1 MPQEAIRVLTE
12 AANRQVRS
20 LIKARDGVDRPELL
34 AEIDQLLDAT
44 GSWLNGPSPS
54 GALPQLD
61 GAGESSKDGDAAIAL
76 HRSLSGLTRVEA
88 SDSRLWNALG
98 LTTYRNYIEQRWG
111 DGGASSEAWASR
123 RVLPVDV
130 SGMRPLARQSLSRL
144 WWTAQVLHDPFLIMP
159 LSKEAGDPYAY
170 VPLAFSVEDL
180 RAGVM
185 ERGYWGLGGFPLL
198 LFETIRRLESE
209 GLHLDRGRYRIL
221 LRRMLIITGH
231 TRLDYL
237 IANEPRRAAN
247 LMEEVARSVLE
258 MNPEE

>member
-12 AANRQVRS
+12 AANRQIRS
-20 LIKARDGVDRPELL
+20 LIKARAGADRGELL
-34 AEIDQLLDAT
+34 TEIDQLLEVS

-54 GALPQLD
+54 AALPQLD
-61 GAGESSKDGDAAIAL
+61 GTGKSSGDGEAAIAL

-98 LTTYRNYIEQRWG
+98 LTTYRTYIEDRWG
-111 DGGASSEAWASR
+111 DGGASSDAWVSR

-130 SGMRPLARQSLSRL
+130 SGMRPLARQALSRL
-144 WWTAQVLHDPFLIMP
+144 WWTAHVLHDPFTIMP
-159 LSKEAGDPYAY
+159 LSRETGNPYAY
-170 VPLAFSVEDL
+170 VPLAFEVEDL

-198 LFETIRRLESE
+198 LFETIRKLEGE
-209 GLHLDRGRYRIL
+209 GLRLDREKYRTL
-221 LRRMLIITGH
+221 LPRMLIITGH

-237 IANEPRRAAN
+237 IANEPRRAAS
-247 LMEEVARSVLE
+247 LMEEIARNVLE
-258 MNPEE
+258 MKFED